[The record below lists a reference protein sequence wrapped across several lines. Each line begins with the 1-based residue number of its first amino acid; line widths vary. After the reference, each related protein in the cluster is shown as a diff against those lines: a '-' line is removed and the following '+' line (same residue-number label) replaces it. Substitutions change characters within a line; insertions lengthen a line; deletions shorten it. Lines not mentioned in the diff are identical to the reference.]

1 MGLRRALG
9 GSSTGPRYGPLMI
22 FDGSWTGF
30 YAVSCS
36 ILCLALYDPM
46 YFFSAVLSI
55 FSGSSLIRCDTVV
68 FGVLF
73 GMVLDGSSMGLRY
86 RNLYRFAL
94 DLRCGL
100 DALFLCHH
108 GSRSFNDEMR

>member
-1 MGLRRALG
+1 
-9 GSSTGPRYGPLMI
+9 MI

-36 ILCLALYDPM
+36 ILCLALYN
-46 YFFSAVLSI
+46 YVFLLCSALYLQWVFFDTV
-55 FSGSSLIRCDTVV
+55 CDTVV

-86 RNLYRFAL
+86 RNLYVFVL

-100 DALFLCHH
+100 EALFLCHH